1 MACRGCL
8 GTVGV
13 VATSTPKPPVPAGE
27 GGASAPSPLSPT
39 PAAALQPPNQARTQV
54 VLDTSVLISDPAS
67 VLGFPGCDVVLPL
80 TVLEELDSVKSRP
93 DDAGAAARAVV
104 RALEAFRAA
113 VGGDLRSPVPTE
125 DDATV
130 RVEVN
135 GLRLDVLAQHGLR
148 TDRNDN
154 RILAAALGLS
164 SAGYA
169 VELVSVDVNMR
180 VKAASLGLSAR
191 SWSRAKATST
201 PQPGWRPLD
210 VDGSLVDALYASG
223 SAPVPEEVAP
233 FTPNEF
239 ASVRAGSQSAL
250 VRHRDG
256 ELTRM
261 RNLSAWGL
269 TPRSKEQTFAL
280 DLLMDPDVPVVAL
293 SGSAGTGKTLLAL
306 AAGLEQNFEPPSQR
320 YDRLLILRPIVAV
333 GRQDLGFLPGTLE
346 EKLGPWFDA
355 VIDAMVALGERVTY
369 PEARD
374 MLALWVEQGR
384 LSLDA
389 VTYLRGRSLQR
400 SFVIVDEAQNLE
412 PLTLKTILTRIGA
425 GSKVVFLG
433 DVSQID
439 NPYVSS
445 DSNALAV
452 LIDRFGSSELFGHLH
467 LTRGERSAVA
477 SLAAELL

>member
-1 MACRGCL
+1 ML
-8 GTVGV
+8 
-13 VATSTPKPPVPAGE
+13 VATFSLTPPVPAGE
-27 GGASAPSPLSPT
+27 GGLTASRSLRPA
-39 PAAALQPPNQARTQV
+39 PAAPPLAADLSRPQV

-67 VLGFPGCDVVLPL
+67 ILGFPNCDVVLPL

-93 DDAGAAARAVV
+93 DDAGAAARSVV

-125 DDATV
+125 GGATV

-135 GLRLDVLAQHGLR
+135 GLRLDMLAEHGLR

-154 RILAAALGLS
+154 RILAAALGLL
-164 SAGYA
+164 ATGYS

-180 VKAASLGLSAR
+180 VKASSLGLTAG
-191 SWSRAKATST
+191 SWSRAKAAAP
-201 PQPGWRPLD
+201 PQPGWRSLD
-210 VDGSLVDALYASG
+210 VDGSDVNGLYSSG
-223 SAPVPEEVAP
+223 SMPVPDGEVP

-250 VRHRDG
+250 VRHRGG
-256 ELTRM
+256 ELTKM

-269 TPRSKEQTFAL
+269 SPRSKEQSFAL
-280 DLLMDPDVPVVAL
+280 DLLLDPDVPVVAL
-293 SGSAGTGKTLLAL
+293 SGPAGTGKTLLAL

-320 YDRLLILRPIVAV
+320 YDRLLVLRPIIAV
-333 GRQDLGFLPGTLE
+333 GRQELGFLPGTLE

-355 VIDAMVALGERVTY
+355 VIDAMVAFGDGVTY
-369 PEARD
+369 PEARG
-374 MLALWVEQGR
+374 MIALWVEQGR

-445 DSNALAV
+445 DSNALSV
-452 LIDRFGSSELFGHLH
+452 LIDRFGDSEMFGHLH

-477 SLAAELL
+477 TLAAELL